1 MSSRSRIDWNS
12 AKIDYISNKD
22 MTYPLIAEKY
32 KTTAKYVKKIASREA
47 WNKEK
52 DLRWARATEK
62 ALDKAEDS
70 MANLIVRQA
79 KIAKYLQ
86 TGGIKYLSFLLG
98 EIEQKIATGDDD
110 GARSSLKSL
119 MANKIISGG
128 NLIKMIS
135 EGLKA
140 ERNLYPKQL
149 EIKGDIAVTEAGMSE
164 ELEQAV
170 YESFRTKLGRGK
182 PSIHTNLSQKTK
194 VKKG

>member
-1 MSSRSRIDWNS
+1 
-12 AKIDYISNKD
+12 
-22 MTYPLIAEKY
+22 
-32 KTTAKYVKKIASREA
+32 
-47 WNKEK
+47 
-52 DLRWARATEK
+52 
-62 ALDKAEDS
+62 LDKAETS
-70 MANLIVRQA
+70 MAELMGRQA

-86 TGGIKYLSFLLG
+86 TGGVKYLSFLLG
-98 EIEQKIATGDDD
+98 DIEKKIVEGDED
-110 GARSSLKSL
+110 GARVALKSL

-140 ERNLYPKQL
+140 ERNLYPKQM

-170 YESFRTKLGRGK
+170 YESFRKKLGRGK

-194 VKKG
+194 IKKG